1 MLKSIILAAGEG
13 KRMKSDTAKVLH
25 KVCGKAIIDYVCDA
39 VKGAGSEEQ
48 IVVVGN
54 RSEQVVSHFG
64 ETVKFAMQEDR
75 LGTAHAVMQA
85 EQYLKEYDG
94 DVIVIYG
101 DTPLIQAETLKDAY
115 KTFQESGCT
124 GLVITADLLDP
135 FGYGRIVKDRDG
147 SCQRIVEEKD
157 ATPAEQKIS
166 EINSGMYIFKAR
178 ELFKTV
184 FKVKNDNAQNEYYL
198 TDVIEIMAREGKKV
212 FTYTI
217 ENEDEI
223 LGINDRIQ
231 LSDANRIMNER
242 NVYQAMLNGVTVI
255 DPDSTYIDSLS
266 QIEYDTVL
274 YPNCYINNS
283 KVGKGCVLGPDTS
296 LDNMTVLSNVTIKK
310 STCMDS
316 TVKNGTTVG
325 PYAYIRP
332 NSEIGENVKI
342 GDFVE
347 VKKSV
352 IGNGTKV
359 SHLTYIGDSEVGER
373 VNFGCGT
380 VTVNYDGKNKFKTLI
395 GDDVFIGCNTNLVAP
410 VKVGNKAFIA
420 AGSTITD
427 NIPDKNFAIARE
439 RQINKEGWKKKEV
452 KNI

>member
-13 KRMKSDTAKVLH
+13 KRMKSDTSKVLH

-39 VKGAGSEEQ
+39 VRGAGSEGE
-48 IVVVGN
+48 IVIIGN
-54 RSEQVVSHFG
+54 HSEQLVSHFG
-64 ETVKFAMQEDR
+64 ETVQFATQEDR

-85 EQYLKEYDG
+85 EPYFKEYEG
-94 DVIVIYG
+94 DIIVMCG
-101 DTPLIQAETLKDAY
+101 DTPLIQSETLKDAY
-115 KTFQESGCT
+115 QTFLQSGCS

-135 FGYGRIVKDRDG
+135 FGYGRIIKDRDG
-147 SCQRIVEEKD
+147 SCLRIVEEKD
-157 ATPAEQKIS
+157 ATPSEQKIS
-166 EINSGMYIFKAR
+166 EINSGMYIFKAKD
-178 ELFKTV
+178 LFRTI
-184 FKVKNDNAQNEYYL
+184 FKVKNDNAQGEYYL
-198 TDVIEIMAREGKKV
+198 TDVVEIMAKEDKKV

-217 ENEDEI
+217 DNEDEI
-223 LGINDRIQ
+223 LGVNDRIQ
-231 LSDANRIMNER
+231 LSDANRIMNQR
-242 NVYQAMLNGVTVI
+242 NVYQAMLNGVSII
-255 DPDSTYIDSLS
+255 DPDSTYIDSMS
-266 QIEYDTVL
+266 QIEYDTVI

-283 KVGKGCVLGPDTS
+283 KIGKGCIIGPDSS
-296 LDNMTVLSNVTIKK
+296 LDNMTVLSGVTIKK

-316 TVKNGTTVG
+316 TVKSGTTVG

-380 VTVNYDGKNKFKTLI
+380 VTVNYDGEKKYKTII
-395 GDDVFIGCNTNLVAP
+395 GNDAFIGCNTNLVAP
-410 VKVGNKAFIA
+410 VKVGNSTFIA

-427 NIPDKNFAIARE
+427 DIPDKNFAIARQ
-439 RQINKEGWKKKEV
+439 RQTNKEGWKKKEV
-452 KNI
+452 KNT